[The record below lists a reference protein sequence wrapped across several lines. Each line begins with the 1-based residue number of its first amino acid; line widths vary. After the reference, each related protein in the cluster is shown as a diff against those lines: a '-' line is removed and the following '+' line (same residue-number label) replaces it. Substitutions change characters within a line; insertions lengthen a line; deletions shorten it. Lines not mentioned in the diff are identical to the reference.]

1 MRKAGK
7 VGLWLVLM
15 ASVSV
20 PLPALAQEGPPPEVP
35 GRFESDPQLAAASKA
50 WHDAWRA
57 NVETHL
63 RSVAARG
70 TPRDLLVAGWLWPL
84 EDDTSRQQASGSLW
98 KPQAREWIQAAYAA
112 STGDDPLVDR
122 TLLDACATTGATCDR
137 GLLLQRLMT
146 AVPGNAEPILA
157 AHYDA
162 LQRKNM
168 VAAERYW
175 QAAAG
180 ATHYRSRI
188 NDLGLLMVTT
198 LRQVRT
204 PPLDPVLA
212 AAIGEDFML
221 GRAVTPRD
229 MADTMVMA
237 INAAIAMPTLHPITQ
252 RCRAQVGQL
261 PADTLSACKRIHTLL
276 ADDTST
282 LLFPA
287 IALPRLVEWA
297 DTDAER
303 DAARE
308 RLRRFAWVYESTM
321 QLYQRPADARRMPED
336 YIDVFLHDGE
346 LAAMRRQLDANGI
359 ATLPPAGWQP
369 DNPQYRAALT
379 GSPAATR

>member
-7 VGLWLVLM
+7 VCLWLVLM

-35 GRFESDPQLAAASKA
+35 GRVASDPQLAAASKA

-70 TPRDLLVAGWLWPL
+70 TPRDLLVAGWLWPMQYD
-84 EDDTSRQQASGSLW
+84 EAGRPEAASSRL
-98 KPQAREWIQAAYAA
+98 ARGWIQAAYAA
-112 STGDDPLVDR
+112 SRGDDPLVDWA
-122 TLLDACATTGATCDR
+122 LLNACAKTDAGCDR
-137 GLLLQRLMT
+137 EVLLERL
-146 AVPGNAEPILA
+146 AVADPGNAEPLLTR
-157 AHYDA
+157 YSDA
-162 LQRKNM
+162 VQRNDI
-168 VAAERYW
+168 VSAERYW
-175 QAAAG
+175 RAATS
-180 ATHYRSRI
+180 ATRYRSRA
-188 NDLGLLMVTT
+188 NETGLLMAET
-198 LRQVRT
+198 LREVPM
-204 PPLDPVLA
+204 PPLDPALA

-221 GRAVTPRD
+221 GRAATPHD
-229 MADTMVMA
+229 MPDVVVMA
-237 INAAIAMPTLHPITQ
+237 INAAIAIPALHPITQ

-261 PADTLSACKRIHTLL
+261 PADTLSACKRLYTLL

-303 DAARE
+303 EAARE
-308 RLRRFAWVYESTM
+308 RLRQFAWVHDSLM
-321 QLYQRPADARRMPED
+321 QLYQRPAHARRLPED
-336 YIDVFLHDGE
+336 YIDVFLRDGE
-346 LAAMRRQLDANGI
+346 LAAMRHQLKVNGI
-359 ATLPPAGWQP
+359 ATEPPAGWQSE
-369 DNPQYRAALT
+369 NPAYRGQPG